1 MNTTFIVING
11 CEQHSIVSDGR
22 IRVIAT
28 GPDITQAARDSVYDT
43 LTCPECWTR
52 DERAMLALAHA
63 LHLTP
68 EDTAALCRVVLR
80 RKMGRNRN

>member
-1 MNTTFIVING
+1 MS
-11 CEQHSIVSDGR
+11 E
-22 IRVIAT
+22 
-28 GPDITQAARDSVYDT
+28 
-43 LTCPECWTR
+43 
-52 DERAMLALAHA
+52 AMLALAHA